1 MCDSKKSEFIK
12 EEDASGLVS
21 SCGIKTPVSKIP
33 FVGPLLF

>member
-21 SCGIKTPVSKIP
+21 SYGIKTPVSKIP